1 MIYIKDMKLTLQIK
15 LLTDDVQ
22 DKALLE
28 TIKIS
33 NSACNS
39 ISEIAWKEKTFNQY
53 KLHNKVYHPVKKQFK
68 LTAQAVVRCI
78 AKVID
83 AYKIDKKV
91 KRIFKPLGAITYD
104 TRILSYKEN
113 KVSIWSID
121 ERLKIPFV
129 CHRPDWLPFVK
140 GEADLVTRRGK
151 FFLLQTVEVPEDPI
165 KDMEEFLGV
174 DFGLVNIA
182 TLSTG
187 EIMSGKEI
195 EAYRVKRQKIRSSL
209 QSKGTKGSKRLLK
222 RLSGKEMRTASIV
235 NHTIAKKIVAQAK
248 KEHKGIALEDLTGI
262 RKSAN
267 KRGKRFRSRVGRWNF
282 FDLRAKIE
290 YKARLA
296 GIPVAL
302 VEPRY
307 SSQMC
312 NKCLHIGS
320 RNGESFKCSYCGTET
335 HADVNAAKNLSL
347 LGGAVNHPEK
357 SVLSCKLAA

>member
-1 MIYIKDMKLTLQIK
+1 MKLTLQIK
-15 LLTDDVQ
+15 LLPDDTQ
-22 DKALLE
+22 ANALLN
-28 TIKIS
+28 TIKKS
-33 NSACNS
+33 NNVCNQ
-39 ISEIAWKEKTFNQY
+39 ISEIAWKEKIFNQY
-53 KLHNKVYHPVKKQFK
+53 KLHHRVYHEIKNQSG
-68 LTAQAVVRCI
+68 LSAQMVVRCLC
-78 AKVID
+78 KVTD
-83 AYKIDKKV
+83 SYKLDKKI
-91 KRIFKPLGAITYD
+91 KREFKLLGAITYD
-104 TRILSYKEN
+104 SRILSYKESS
-113 KVSIWSID
+113 VSIWTVD
-121 ERLKIPFV
+121 GRLKIPFV

-140 GEADLVTRRGK
+140 GEADLITRRGK
-151 FFLLQTVEVPEDPI
+151 FFLLQTVEVPEDGI
-165 KDMEEFLGV
+165 KDVEKFLGV

-235 NHTIAKKIVAQAK
+235 NHTIAKQIVAQAK
-248 KEHKGIALEDLTGI
+248 RECKGIALEDLTGI

-267 KRGKRFRSRVGRWNF
+267 KKRKKFRSRIGKWNF

-296 GIPVAL
+296 GIPVVL

-320 RNGESFKCSYCGTET
+320 RTGESFKCSCGNED
-335 HADVNAAKNLSL
+335 HADLNAAKNIAL
-347 LGGAVNHPEK
+347 LGAAVNQPEK
-357 SVLSCKLAA
+357 CMLSCKLAA